1 MARETDT
8 GPAGDEAD
16 FKRALADLIPYLRA
30 FARSLCRDASEADDL
45 AQEALIK
52 AWRARASFEPGTNL
66 KAWVF
71 MILRNHF
78 YSERRKA
85 WRKNEIT
92 TENDIER
99 AGPET
104 AAQEASVALA
114 EVREALTHLS
124 EDQREAIILVGAG
137 GFAYEEAAEICGV
150 AVGTI
155 KSRVSRAR
163 RSLADLLERGVIHV
177 PSGASQ
183 GPALDSLMREAS
195 SLASPDRERD

>member
-1 MARETDT
+1 MPKKADASSGPDT
-8 GPAGDEAD
+8 D
-16 FKRALADLIPYLRA
+16 FKAALADLIPYLRA

-52 AWRARASFEPGTNL
+52 AWRARDSFEPGTNL

-85 WRKNEIT
+85 WRKNEIAT
-92 TENDIER
+92 DSEIER
-99 AGPET
+99 PGPKT
-104 AAQEASVALA
+104 AAQDASIALA
-114 EVREALTHLS
+114 EVREALSHLS

-163 RSLADLLERGVIHV
+163 IALADLIERGAI
-177 PSGASQ
+177 PMTADSSR
-183 GPALDSLMREAS
+183 GPALDSLIEEAS
-195 SLASPDRERD
+195 KLASPDRTRK